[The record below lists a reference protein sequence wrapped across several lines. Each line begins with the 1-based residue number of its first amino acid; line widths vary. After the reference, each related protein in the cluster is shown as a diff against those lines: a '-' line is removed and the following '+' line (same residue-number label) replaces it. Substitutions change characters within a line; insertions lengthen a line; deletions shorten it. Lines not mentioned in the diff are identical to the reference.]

1 MKINIKL
8 VLLVLFVVVMTFF
21 LIFFAGKIFV
31 ATLSSGLEI
40 SDDEVKNNNKVS
52 IGDEIPY
59 FDLLSI
65 SGSRVRKSDLIGRP
79 TIITFWATWNTE
91 STDQIK
97 IYDDYINT
105 KSINN
110 NTDVY
115 IVAINNQENR
125 NKISSFMFSGG
136 YDVDVL
142 IDYSGEVGV
151 SYGVQTLPTTLFID
165 SGGIIREIYVGILSQ
180 KMLVEKVEKIL
191 K

>member
-1 MKINIKL
+1 
-8 VLLVLFVVVMTFF
+8 MTFF

-31 ATLSSGLEI
+31 TTISSGLEI
-40 SDDEVKNNNKVS
+40 SSEEVKNNNKVS
-52 IGDEIPY
+52 TGDEIPY

-79 TIITFWATWNTE
+79 TVITFWATWNTE
-91 STDQIK
+91 SADQMK

-105 KSINN
+105 KSIKN
-110 NTDVY
+110 NTDVR

-136 YDVDVL
+136 YNLDVL
-142 IDYSGEVGV
+142 IDSSGEVGNN
-151 SYGVQTLPTTLFID
+151 YGIQTLPTTFFVD
-165 SGGIIREIYVGILSQ
+165 SSGIIREIYVGILSK
-180 KMLVEKVEKIL
+180 KMFFEKVEKIL